1 MSYEPSIKGSGV
13 ACAGRKSVSQLV
25 IKCKDVISALAE
37 IASKMA
43 KYGINILSGSI
54 ITEPDEGI
62 GVVTMFLDLTGLS
75 INVDRIVKELK
86 ALDTVLDVKIAA
98 REFSGAI
105 VNMGTYVTTY
115 LSRMFNWLDET
126 FGTGGHAILF
136 NMGEQAVRPIV
147 KELKER
153 GLRGR
158 ELIESFLVMNTIIG
172 FYRYEIMEYDE
183 EKLKFVIRLH
193 ENFECRFFMGKK
205 DKPMGHMTRGA
216 LTAIFNEVYGKTFE
230 VRETKCVAKGDEYC
244 EFIIS
249 SK

>member
-1 MSYEPSIKGSGV
+1 MPYGFSVKDLGV
-13 ACAGRKSVSQLV
+13 ARAGKRSVSQLV

-43 KYGINILSGSI
+43 KHDINILSGSI
-54 ITEPDEGI
+54 ITEPDEEI

-75 INVDRIVKELK
+75 ITVDQIVKELR
-86 ALDTVLDVKIAA
+86 ALDMVLDVRVVA

-115 LSRMFNWLDET
+115 LSRMFNWLDEA

-136 NMGEQAVRPIV
+136 NMGEHAVRPIV

-158 ELIESFLVMNTIIG
+158 ELIEAFLVTNTIIG
-172 FYRYEIMEYDE
+172 FYRYEIVEYDE
-183 EKLKFVIRLH
+183 EKLKFVIRLY
-193 ENFECRFFMGKK
+193 ENFECKFFMGKK

-216 LTAIFNEVYGKTFE
+216 LTAIFNEVYGKVFE
-230 VRETKCVAKGDEYC
+230 VREVKCIAKGDEYC

-249 SK
+249 PR